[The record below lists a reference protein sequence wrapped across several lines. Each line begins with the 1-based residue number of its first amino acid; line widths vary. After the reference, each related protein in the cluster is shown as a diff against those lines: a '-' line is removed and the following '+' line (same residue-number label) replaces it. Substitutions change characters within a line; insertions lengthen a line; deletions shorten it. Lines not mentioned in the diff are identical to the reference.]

1 MEDVELNWG
10 APRHTFGQSTMGSH
24 RNGFKKEGFI
34 LSVDVG
40 TTSIRCHVYDKQAN
54 IRGSCTTKVCLAFP
68 SSSCFTRP
76 SPKSSTCMYHIRCNI
91 WVFYPVIIKLMF
103 CIVVIFYQVVPL
115 YPEVGYVEMDPEA
128 LWTGFITVVKGA
140 VQGTVTTSACCV
152 IYPQPSWGFRL
163 VRLDRSAQ
171 QWLW

>member
-1 MEDVELNWG
+1 MEDVGLIWG
-10 APRHTFGQSTMGSH
+10 IPGHTYTMGSH

-54 IRGSCTTKVCLAFP
+54 IRGSCTTEVGIVFSPVVSRAPFPNPPLA
-68 SSSCFTRP
+68 R
-76 SPKSSTCMYHIRCNI
+76 TCTSGATYEKTFRLT
-91 WVFYPVIIKLMF
+91 VRLMF
-103 CIVVIFYQVVPL
+103 CVFYQVVPL
-115 YPEVGYVEMDPEA
+115 YPEVGYVEMDPDA

-152 IYPQPSWGFRL
+152 IYSQPSRGFRL
-163 VRLDRSAQ
+163 VKLDRWQ
-171 QWLW
+171 N